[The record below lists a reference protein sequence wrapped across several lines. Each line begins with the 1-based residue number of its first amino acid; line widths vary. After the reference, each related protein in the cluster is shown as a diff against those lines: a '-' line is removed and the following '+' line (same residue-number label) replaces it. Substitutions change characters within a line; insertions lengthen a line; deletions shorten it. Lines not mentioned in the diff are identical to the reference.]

1 MVALEMSAD
10 AWQPRHMST
19 HAGRGSTDGLRHPRR
34 HLTQLGL
41 LERVFALVKNLFGDE
56 QLSALADYV
65 QAALMLNYNKRS
77 ISSAP
82 SGTSLALIGTG
93 PAYTGELYLH
103 E

>member
-19 HAGRGSTDGLRHPRR
+19 HAGRGSTDGLRH
-34 HLTQLGL
+34 LAQLGL

-65 QAALMLNYNKRS
+65 QAVLMLNYNKRS
-77 ISSAP
+77 IS
-82 SGTSLALIGTG
+82 
-93 PAYTGELYLH
+93 
-103 E
+103 